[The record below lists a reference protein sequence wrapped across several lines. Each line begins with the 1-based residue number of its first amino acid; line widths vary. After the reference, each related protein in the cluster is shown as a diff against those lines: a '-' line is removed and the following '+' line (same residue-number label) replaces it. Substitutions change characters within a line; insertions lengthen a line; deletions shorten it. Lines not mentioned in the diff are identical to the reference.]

1 MTQPDAIIVGGGI
14 QGVSMAFAAAQRGL
28 HPVLVERN
36 SIAAGASGHSYGI
49 VHGGLRYLQTLN
61 VLRWHRSRHAQA
73 WYLREFPTYVRPL
86 RCVMPL
92 YQGRLRSPLIF
103 SAGIA
108 LQKTLASALNTHVPL
123 PPPQVLTA
131 EEVLKEFPVP
141 SAGLT
146 GAACW
151 YDAEVS
157 DMPALLAAVLQRAGM
172 DESSLYIPF
181 EARELLTQDGRVT
194 GLRIADMRSG
204 DILELASD
212 VVVNCAGAWAG
223 HWQKS
228 AECPTARVLAF
239 NLLLEGKLPG
249 NSALAVSAI
258 PGKGRSYF
266 IRPHPDGIFAGTFYR
281 PAPQETEPSVTD
293 TDIRNFLDELDT
305 ALPGWNLGHASI
317 KSVTAGLLPDKGGS
331 GRQLSSRDYF
341 MTHLPHGFYSLIG
354 GKFTTAP
361 LMSEDAATAIWPQLS
376 AERDMAA
383 TLVNHHG

>member
-1 MTQPDAIIVGGGI
+1 MAQPDAIIVGGGI

-36 SIAAGASGHSYGI
+36 RPAAGASGNSYGI
-49 VHGGLRYLQTLN
+49 VHGGLRYLQTLDIP
-61 VLRWHRSRHAQA
+61 RWLRSRHAQS
-73 WYLREFPTYVRPL
+73 WYLREFPGYVRPL

-108 LQKTLASALNTHVPL
+108 LQKTLASALDAHVPL

-131 EEVLKEFPVP
+131 EEVLEEFPVP

-151 YDAEVS
+151 YDAEVT
-157 DMPALLAAVLQRAGM
+157 DMPAVLAAMLNRAGM
-172 DESSLYIPF
+172 DESSLYAPF

-194 GLRIADMRSG
+194 GLRIADMRSS
-204 DILELASD
+204 DILDIACD
-212 VVVNCAGAWAG
+212 VVINCAGAWAG

-249 NSALAVSAI
+249 DSALAISAI

-281 PAPQETEPSVTD
+281 PAPHDSEPIVTD
-293 TDIRNFLDELDT
+293 TDVRNFLDDLDT
-305 ALPGWNLGHASI
+305 ALPGWNLGHASV
-317 KSVTAGLLPDKGGS
+317 KSITAGLLPDKDGT
-331 GRQLSSRDYF
+331 GRQLSSRDYL

-361 LMSEDAATAIWPQLS
+361 LLSEDAATAIWPQLS
-376 AERDMAA
+376 AGHDMAA
-383 TLVNHHG
+383 NLVKHHG